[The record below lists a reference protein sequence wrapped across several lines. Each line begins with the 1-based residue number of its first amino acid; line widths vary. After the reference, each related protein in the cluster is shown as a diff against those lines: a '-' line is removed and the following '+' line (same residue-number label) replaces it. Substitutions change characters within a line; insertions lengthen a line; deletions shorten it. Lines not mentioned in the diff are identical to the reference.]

1 MKRPWTMD
9 CKPSTNQSSWVWL
22 LVLTFGGAITKSALG
37 LVVKWAPWFH
47 GLFIFA
53 VSALVL
59 HQALKNFGKVF
70 LCVFGTVFAE
80 THQRVSGLLSFKER
94 CAESCNA
101 CGNCRGPTGRK
112 FAAVMNWFANF
123 RTSWQ
128 HCPSSGP
135 WAFGEGP
142 SAPSRIVL
150 NERSQGEGKNIYWLQ
165 PCPHTYSGR
174 EKQVVTRRKRGL
186 IETQLA
192 TMGDGVTNERMHEQV
207 VTLFAVEPKL

>member
-80 THQRVSGLLSFKER
+80 THQRVSSLLSSKER

-150 NERSQGEGKNIYWLQ
+150 NERSQGEGKKYI
-165 PCPHTYSGR
+165 
-174 EKQVVTRRKRGL
+174 
-186 IETQLA
+186 LA
-192 TMGDGVTNERMHEQV
+192 TAMPPHILRQGKTSCYTEKAGAHRNAAGNHGRWSDEWKDAWASGNSVCRR
-207 VTLFAVEPKL
+207 A